1 MQSVEQRSPGINQIL
16 IKIEYI
22 VGKQIG
28 KQQQTDYDI
37 RRREQQL
44 HPSALF
50 QNMPG
55 IRNRAKIKLKQGRR
69 QITAQEISIV
79 QYVAKTGIRILC
91 QKPDVVCF

>member
-1 MQSVEQRSPGINQIL
+1 MQSIEQRTSDIDQIL
-16 IKIEYI
+16 IEIKHI
-22 VGKQIG
+22 VTEHIG

-79 QYVAKTGIRILC
+79 QHIAECGIRSLC
-91 QKPDVVCF
+91 QKPDVVCL

>member
-1 MQSVEQRSPGINQIL
+1 MQSVEHRTSCIDQIPV
-16 IKIEYI
+16 KIEHI
-22 VGKQIG
+22 VAEQIG

-37 RRREQQL
+37 RRREQRL

-79 QYVAKTGIRILC
+79 QHIAECGIRSLC
-91 QKPDVVCF
+91 QKPDVVCL